1 MVNPP
6 INNRKNQK
14 PFLTTK
20 LKFKCLTEEKNP
32 KQEKKEE

>member
-6 INNRKNQK
+6 INYRKNQK

-20 LKFKCLTEEKNP
+20 LKFKWLTEEKNP
-32 KQEKKEE
+32 EQEKKDV